1 MRSHVRAGWS
11 RGAPFR
17 APAGCRRGSGAPC
30 VSNEPPRNGGGTS
43 TKGSP
48 RRPEPQ
54 RRRRVSARRRPW
66 TNLSLENGKA
76 KIYQL
81 ELRMRRRHRWLGVA
95 LGLSLLPAVSTA
107 DIYSYVDNQGVAHF
121 TNKPSGDARYR
132 LYMKSRDGSKRRS
145 DSYVA
150 PNDTSVERFS
160 RYGDVIREAAGL
172 YQIPEELVRAVIK
185 VESDYD
191 PQAVSRVG
199 AQGLMQLMPETAQ
212 RMQVRDVMDPRE
224 NVLGGVRYL
233 RVLANMFN
241 GDLQLT
247 LAGYNAGE
255 NAVVRHGGI
264 PPFDETE
271 DYVVRVLA
279 YYRRYRETRDPVAA
293 SVAAADDPGKS
304 PTGD

>member
-1 MRSHVRAGWS
+1 V
-11 RGAPFR
+11 
-17 APAGCRRGSGAPC
+17 
-30 VSNEPPRNGGGTS
+30 
-43 TKGSP
+43 
-48 RRPEPQ
+48 
-54 RRRRVSARRRPW
+54 
-66 TNLSLENGKA
+66 
-76 KIYQL
+76 
-81 ELRMRRRHRWLGVA
+81 
-95 LGLSLLPAVSTA
+95 SLLPALSSA
-107 DIYSYVDNQGVAHF
+107 DIYRYVDEDGTPHF
-121 TNKPSGDARYR
+121 TNNPHGDSRYK
-132 LYMKSRDGSKRRS
+132 LYMKSRDGKRRADTMSVAPS
-145 DSYVA
+145 DS
-150 PNDTSVERFS
+150 SVERFS
-160 RYGDVIREAAGL
+160 RYGEVIREAAGL

-191 PQAVSRVG
+191 PRAISRAG

-241 GDLQLT
+241 GDLELT

-271 DYVVRVLA
+271 DYVARVLA

-293 SVAAADDPGKS
+293 SVASVD
-304 PTGD
+304 